1 MMQTQPFEKHVWA
14 EIDLEAL
21 RHNFRVVKARAGALP
36 LCAVVKAD
44 SYGHGAVQCA
54 RVFAEEGAAW
64 LAVSCLTEA
73 VQLRKG
79 GLTLPILVLGHV
91 QPGYAAALI
100 QNHIT
105 VACYSAAQAK
115 ALSDAAVA
123 AGGRVQIHLKAD
135 TGMGRIGFALRT
147 DFDAAIRDMLT
158 ACALPGLEMT
168 GLFQHFSVADDVSED
183 NIAYTAEQH
192 RLFVQ
197 AFHALKAAG
206 QEPQLV
212 HCDNSAGVMLHPD
225 WPEGLPRERCM
236 ARPGIILYGYDP
248 SDEVRFGQFQPV
260 MTLIM
265 IAVSVL
271 TAAFPKLTE
280 KRLQAHQENEQQAKA
295 RYLTAIT
302 QIFSGFFQL
311 KIFNAF
317 SGINHAHDEA
327 NETLYR
333 KKLRSRRIRRILY
346 AGAYGC
352 GNLVVLGTWVLGLF
366 FVTRGV
372 ITLPALITFA
382 GLMNFVAGPVQI
394 ISERYSS
401 TIAASAVCKRVLAFL
416 DAPTDEADSWGS
428 EPLTQIKT
436 VTLNDISCRRD
447 DREILK
453 HVDLTLRKGD
463 RVALLGE
470 SGAGKSTLLKVLA
483 SMYAA
488 EGEYAINGR
497 PCRDY
502 RYEDFRRQVT
512 LLSQKT
518 FVYSAS
524 IRDNLTM
531 FSGTAQQ
538 DEALTKTLADAG
550 LSKWYAERGASMDT
564 QIGGEEHALSGGEER
579 RLDLARTLWRKGS
592 LVMLDEPAAGM
603 NPQESLELMHFI
615 QHIRDEFDLT
625 ILLIEHDMKV
635 VMGVCQYIW
644 VMEYGA
650 LIAEGDPE
658 AVRNNP
664 VVIRAYLGEDV
675 AVQHA

>member
-21 RHNFRVVKARAGALP
+21 RHNFRAVKARAGALP

-225 WPEGLPRERCM
+225 WPEIGRASCRER
-236 ARPGIILYGYDP
+236 
-248 SDEVRFGQFQPV
+248 V
-260 MTLIM
+260 
-265 IAVSVL
+265 
-271 TAAFPKLTE
+271 
-280 KRLQAHQENEQQAKA
+280 
-295 RYLTAIT
+295 
-302 QIFSGFFQL
+302 
-311 KIFNAF
+311 
-317 SGINHAHDEA
+317 
-327 NETLYR
+327 
-333 KKLRSRRIRRILY
+333 
-346 AGAYGC
+346 
-352 GNLVVLGTWVLGLF
+352 
-366 FVTRGV
+366 
-372 ITLPALITFA
+372 
-382 GLMNFVAGPVQI
+382 
-394 ISERYSS
+394 
-401 TIAASAVCKRVLAFL
+401 
-416 DAPTDEADSWGS
+416 
-428 EPLTQIKT
+428 
-436 VTLNDISCRRD
+436 
-447 DREILK
+447 
-453 HVDLTLRKGD
+453 
-463 RVALLGE
+463 
-470 SGAGKSTLLKVLA
+470 
-483 SMYAA
+483 
-488 EGEYAINGR
+488 
-497 PCRDY
+497 
-502 RYEDFRRQVT
+502 
-512 LLSQKT
+512 
-518 FVYSAS
+518 
-524 IRDNLTM
+524 
-531 FSGTAQQ
+531 
-538 DEALTKTLADAG
+538 
-550 LSKWYAERGASMDT
+550 
-564 QIGGEEHALSGGEER
+564 
-579 RLDLARTLWRKGS
+579 
-592 LVMLDEPAAGM
+592 
-603 NPQESLELMHFI
+603 
-615 QHIRDEFDLT
+615 
-625 ILLIEHDMKV
+625 
-635 VMGVCQYIW
+635 
-644 VMEYGA
+644 
-650 LIAEGDPE
+650 
-658 AVRNNP
+658 
-664 VVIRAYLGEDV
+664 
-675 AVQHA
+675 

>member
-248 SDEVRFGQFQPV
+248 SDEVRFGCFKPV
-260 MTLIM
+260 MTLKTVVSM
-265 IAVSVL
+265 IKEMQPGQCASYGRRFTAEKPTKVEIHGVACPVL
-271 TAAFPKLTE
+271 GRVCMDQMMVDVTDVPE
-280 KRLQAHQENEQQAKA
+280 VRED
-295 RYLTAIT
+295 
-302 QIFSGFFQL
+302 
-311 KIFNAF
+311 
-317 SGINHAHDEA
+317 DEA
-327 NETLYR
+327 ILWGGTVSDTAETIAR
-333 KKLRSRRIRRILY
+333 KTDTISYEVLCGVSRRVPRVYRDH
-346 AGAYGC
+346 G
-352 GNLVVLGTWVLGLF
+352 
-366 FVTRGV
+366 
-372 ITLPALITFA
+372 
-382 GLMNFVAGPVQI
+382 QI
-394 ISERYSS
+394 
-401 TIAASAVCKRVLAFL
+401 
-416 DAPTDEADSWGS
+416 
-428 EPLTQIKT
+428 
-436 VTLNDISCRRD
+436 
-447 DREILK
+447 
-453 HVDLTLRKGD
+453 
-463 RVALLGE
+463 
-470 SGAGKSTLLKVLA
+470 
-483 SMYAA
+483 
-488 EGEYAINGR
+488 
-497 PCRDY
+497 
-502 RYEDFRRQVT
+502 
-512 LLSQKT
+512 
-518 FVYSAS
+518 
-524 IRDNLTM
+524 
-531 FSGTAQQ
+531 
-538 DEALTKTLADAG
+538 
-550 LSKWYAERGASMDT
+550 
-564 QIGGEEHALSGGEER
+564 
-579 RLDLARTLWRKGS
+579 
-592 LVMLDEPAAGM
+592 
-603 NPQESLELMHFI
+603 
-615 QHIRDEFDLT
+615 
-625 ILLIEHDMKV
+625 
-635 VMGVCQYIW
+635 
-644 VMEYGA
+644 
-650 LIAEGDPE
+650 
-658 AVRNNP
+658 
-664 VVIRAYLGEDV
+664 V
-675 AVQHA
+675 AVEDWILEA